1 MPAATND
8 RYRLI
13 GSLGSPYS
21 MKLRAIMRYRH
32 LPHDWVLRT
41 TANREETAHVR
52 PNLVPM
58 LRCPGESD
66 YRVDS
71 TPLAYDLETRHPGQ
85 RSIIPDDPGLAF
97 LSHLLEDMADEWL
110 TKAMF
115 HYRWYYA
122 ADIDMAGGILP
133 HYGNLS
139 MPDEQL
145 KAMKQMICERQIG
158 RLYVVGSNDTTAS
171 VIEDSYKRFLG
182 YLNEHL
188 KSHPFI
194 MGQRPGSA
202 DFGCFGQLTQLTQ
215 FDPTPSQVAIAG
227 YPRIHAWVS
236 KMEDHSGWEPHA
248 DGFIAADAVPES
260 MKELLKEVGRTYVPV
275 MLANGLALDQGLDR
289 VETEVSGKAWEQE
302 PFPYQGKCLQWL
314 RIAYAR
320 LSKDERGRVD
330 TILTDTGCEA
340 LVEGMSADED

>member
-1 MPAATND
+1 MAQDLLPVK
-8 RYRLI
+8 
-13 GSLGSPYS
+13 GSPGSPYTRK
-21 MKLRAIMRYRH
+21 MLAVLRYRRIPYRYIQGGH
-32 LPHDWVLRT
+32 GVEDDLPQPKVQLIPIFYFPDGHGGLS
-41 TANREETAHVR
+41 AE
-52 PNLVPM
+52 
-58 LRCPGESD
+58 
-66 YRVDS
+66 VDS
-71 TPLAYDLETRHPGQ
+71 SPIIRRLEDEYPG
-85 RSIIPDDPGLAF
+85 RSIIPDDPAMAF
-97 LSHLLEDMADEWL
+97 IDALLEDYGDEWL

-115 HYRWYYA
+115 HYRWYYD

-145 KAMKQMICERQIG
+145 KAMKKMISERQIG

-289 VETEVSGKAWEQE
+289 VETVVSGKAWEQE

-340 LVEGMSADED
+340 LVEGMSADEG